1 MKSLPVL
8 LLAYAVFSYAFPVD
22 IEKKKEEENMKL
34 FKEYVKN
41 YYSSE
46 KDGEPAS
53 KWKNNRLVV
62 DKIKKV
68 QQFMGLEVTGKLDS
82 HTMNLIRKP
91 RCGFPDIAEFS
102 TFAGEPKW
110 GKNILTYR
118 ILNYT
123 PDLAPQD
130 VDAAVKKAFKV
141 WSSVTPLKFIRTY
154 EGAADIMISFAIR
167 EHKDF
172 IPFDGPGGTLAHAFA
187 PGSTI
192 GGDAHFDDEEDWTL
206 KSEGINLFHV
216 AVHEFGHSLGLFH
229 STHPD
234 ALMYPIYRK
243 ADLAVFPLHQD
254 DINGIQYLYGKSSN
268 PIENDTEFNW
278 PGEPTG
284 PKEPAVPNACNP
296 ELTLDAVTTFRGE
309 IIFFKDKYFWRKHP
323 AIKQVEFNVISS
335 FWSQLSSGI
344 DAAYEITDKD
354 ETFLFKGNEF
364 WSVKGDAVLPG
375 YPKKIHALGL
385 SNDIK
390 KIDAALYFANK
401 RKIYYFVDNKIW
413 SYDERRQSMDKK
425 PKLIKNEFPGINGKV
440 DAAFQ
445 NKNYYYFFHGKKQF
459 EFDPNAKKV
468 TRVLKTNFWF
478 SC

>member
-8 LLAYAVFSYAFPVD
+8 LLAYAAFSYAFPAD
-22 IEKKKEEENMKL
+22 IGKKKEEENMQL

-53 KWKNNRLVV
+53 EWKSNRLVV

-68 QQFMGLEVTGKLDS
+68 QEFMGLEVTGKLDS
-82 HTMNLIRKP
+82 HTMNLIQKP
-91 RCGFPDIAEFS
+91 RCGFPDTAEFS

-123 PDLAPQD
+123 PDLTAQD
-130 VDAAVKKAFKV
+130 VDAAIKKAFKV

-234 ALMYPIYRK
+234 ALMYPVYRK
-243 ADLAVFPLHQD
+243 SDLAAFPLHQD

-284 PKEPAVPNACNP
+284 PKEPAVPSACNP

-309 IIFFKDKYFWRKHP
+309 IIFFKDNSFFVLWCQFSCPLVCFKFFFCCFYF
-323 AIKQVEFNVISS
+323 
-335 FWSQLSSGI
+335 
-344 DAAYEITDKD
+344 
-354 ETFLFKGNEF
+354 FL
-364 WSVKGDAVLPG
+364 
-375 YPKKIHALGL
+375 
-385 SNDIK
+385 
-390 KIDAALYFANK
+390 
-401 RKIYYFVDNKIW
+401 
-413 SYDERRQSMDKK
+413 SYDERSQSMDKK

-459 EFDPNAKKV
+459 EFDPNAQKV